1 MSKIFYRMVEVADAG
16 ISPIDLMPSKT
27 QQAQMAQQ
35 AQQAQQVQGA
45 KIPEMT
51 TQQTGSQT
59 EAIMEA
65 TNPAN
70 IK

>member
-1 MSKIFYRMVEVADAG
+1 M
-16 ISPIDLMPSKT
+16 
-27 QQAQMAQQ
+27 